1 MTTARQDRPQSHKW
15 MVLSNTTLG
24 MLAAAINGSILL
36 ISLPAVFRGIGLKAL
51 DPGNINYL
59 LWAIIGYMIATAVL
73 VVAFAFGPQEQGH
86 GPRGPHKIVQRL
98 ASAPIG
104 KLAPALGMT
113 GKEAIA
119 RLEKSGIAVDGPEQ
133 SLTDIATKQHERLP
147 RLIEVVLADPED

>member
-1 MTTARQDRPQSHKW
+1 MNTAVDSRPQSHKW

-73 VVAFAFGPQEQGH
+73 VVAFGRKQSIDTLTGHAFFPELMSGPFKH
-86 GPRGPHKIVQRL
+86 GLVFAFTFSAILYLVAAFASWRGGRT
-98 ASAPIG
+98 ASDAMPEMM
-104 KLAPALGMT
+104 AT
-113 GKEAIA
+113 EAA
-119 RLEKSGIAVDGPEQ
+119 GR
-133 SLTDIATKQHERLP
+133 H
-147 RLIEVVLADPED
+147 